1 MDWGYCLFGRTIYSF
16 DGVVELIC
24 LVFISIALDFL
35 CFTGPPIILDLSE
48 STLSY
53 GATFLLSL

>member
-1 MDWGYCLFGRTIYSF
+1 MDWSYCSLGRTIYPY

-24 LVFISIALDFL
+24 LVFISIALDFS
-35 CFTGPPIILDLSE
+35 CFAGPPIILDLSE

-53 GATFLLSL
+53 GATFFPFL